1 MSVSQPTEFLRQTV
15 GALVSRLSGSA
26 FARLP
31 RFLLEASMIA
41 IIAFSAS
48 SIFLTF
54 ITPPHQTVA
63 AQSAVQPLLSKGESY
78 NGMAD
83 KLFFSALDGSQSAA
97 AAEINAKIK
106 LFGTRPTAN
115 GRGSAIISVNGGA
128 QQSVSHGARLKN
140 GVRVTGVFSD
150 RIEVIANDEAG
161 AVYLFDAKQR
171 RARRLLERVPF
182 DQTLLSALDL
192 QFTDS
197 GVAVGSN
204 GSVALLQT
212 AGLVSG
218 DVIGAINGKPVNTR
232 ARLINAL
239 SQAQDGTSITLDVA
253 RADERLTRRFDVAA
267 LRTLLESQ

>member
-1 MSVSQPTEFLRQTV
+1 M
-15 GALVSRLSGSA
+15 
-26 FARLP
+26 
-31 RFLLEASMIA
+31 
-41 IIAFSAS
+41 
-48 SIFLTF
+48 
-54 ITPPHQTVA
+54 
-63 AQSAVQPLLSKGESY
+63 
-78 NGMAD
+78 
-83 KLFFSALDGSQSAA
+83 
-97 AAEINAKIK
+97 
-106 LFGTRPTAN
+106 
-115 GRGSAIISVNGGA
+115 
-128 QQSVSHGARLKN
+128 
-140 GVRVTGVFSD
+140 TGVFSD

-197 GVAVGSN
+197 GVAIGSN

-239 SQAQDGTSITLDVA
+239 SSAQNSTSITLDVA
-253 RADERLTRRFDVAA
+253 RADERLTRRFGVAA

>member
-1 MSVSQPTEFLRQTV
+1 M
-15 GALVSRLSGSA
+15 
-26 FARLP
+26 
-31 RFLLEASMIA
+31 
-41 IIAFSAS
+41 
-48 SIFLTF
+48 
-54 ITPPHQTVA
+54 
-63 AQSAVQPLLSKGESY
+63 
-78 NGMAD
+78 
-83 KLFFSALDGSQSAA
+83 
-97 AAEINAKIK
+97 
-106 LFGTRPTAN
+106 
-115 GRGSAIISVNGGA
+115 
-128 QQSVSHGARLKN
+128 
-140 GVRVTGVFSD
+140 TGVFSD

-161 AVYLFDAKQR
+161 AVYLFDAATP
-171 RARRLLERVPF
+171 RAPLAGTCAF

-197 GVAVGSN
+197 GVAIGSN

-253 RADERLTRRFDVAA
+253 RANERLTRRFDVAA